1 MAMLRRCGAAGLE
14 ARQLALPTMPGTMS
28 LTLPPTACDVLVI
41 GAGPA
46 GSACAQRLASRGRHV
61 VLADQHVFPRDKV
74 CGDGLIPDAHA
85 ALARLGVLDEVLA
98 QAQPV
103 GVVRCIAPRG
113 HHVDVPGHLC
123 VLPRRELDHLLVR
136 AAERAGAKPA
146 MPWRFER
153 PLLQGEGTPGER
165 VAGARLVARDGRVA
179 EVAARWVVL
188 ATGAAL
194 PPLAAAGLVERHTP
208 SGVALRGY
216 IRHEA
221 MAAQLRELQLVWHP
235 RLKGGY
241 GWIFPAPGGQ
251 FNIGTGVVGSYDVGD
266 HGRGR
271 RRAGPNLRR
280 MFDTFCELH
289 EPARRLVQQGT
300 WTGELKGA
308 PLRCSLGG
316 ARFSRPGLLGTGE
329 AIGSTYSFT
338 GEGIGK
344 ALETGLAAADA
355 VLAGDADDT
364 AVRAHYGATLAALK
378 PRFDTYERANYVNRW
393 PWIAD
398 LVVSR
403 ARRSPAILR
412 KLQGLLEETQN
423 PGNLFSIRGM
433 ARLMFD

>member
-1 MAMLRRCGAAGLE
+1 
-14 ARQLALPTMPGTMS
+14 MS
-28 LTLPPTACDVLVI
+28 PSTPPPACEVLVV

-46 GSACAQRLASRGRHV
+46 GAACAQRLASRGHHV

-98 QAQPV
+98 RAQPV

-136 AAERAGAKPA
+136 AAQRAGAELA
-146 MPWRFER
+146 TPWRFER
-153 PLLQGEGTPGER
+153 PLQGADGR
-165 VAGARLVARDGRVA
+165 VVGARLLARDGTVA

-188 ATGAAL
+188 ATGAAA
-194 PPLAAAGLVERHTP
+194 PPLVAAGLAERQAP

-221 MAAQLRELQLVWHP
+221 LAAQMRELQLVWHP

-251 FNIGTGVVGSYDVGD
+251 FNIGTGVVAG
-266 HGRGR
+266 HGQ

-280 MFDTFCELH
+280 MFEAFCEVH
-289 EPARRLVQQGT
+289 EPARRLVQEGT

-308 PLRCSLGG
+308 PLRCSLTG

-329 AIGSTYSFT
+329 AIGSTYAFT

-355 VLAGDADDT
+355 LLAAPADDA
-364 AVRAHYGATLAALK
+364 AVQARYAATLAALK
-378 PRFDTYERANYVNRW
+378 PLFDTYETASYVNRW
-393 PWIAD
+393 PWIAN

-403 ARRSPAILR
+403 ARKSPRILR
-412 KLQGLLEETQN
+412 KLQGLLEETQH
-423 PGNLFSIRGM
+423 PGQLFSVRGM
-433 ARLMFD
+433 ARLMLE

>member
-1 MAMLRRCGAAGLE
+1 MS
-14 ARQLALPTMPGTMS
+14 PTV
-28 LTLPPTACDVLVI
+28 PPPACDVLVI

-46 GSACAQRLASRGRHV
+46 GAACAQRLASRGHHV
-61 VLADQHVFPRDKV
+61 VLADQHDFPRDKV

-85 ALARLGVLDEVLA
+85 ALARLGVLEEVMA
-98 QAQPV
+98 RAQPV

-136 AAERAGAKPA
+136 AAQRAGAVLA
-146 MPWRFER
+146 TPWRFER
-153 PLLQGEGTPGER
+153 PLLDAAGR
-165 VAGARLVARDGRVA
+165 VAGARLRARAGAEA

-188 ATGAAL
+188 ATGAAA
-194 PPLAAAGLVERHTP
+194 PPLVAAGLAERPSP

-221 MAAQLRELQLVWHP
+221 LAARIRELQLVWHP

-251 FNIGTGVVGSYDVGD
+251 FNIGTGAVGRPGPDVG
-266 HGRGR
+266 GR
-271 RRAGPNLRR
+271 GPNLRHL
-280 MFDTFCELH
+280 FEAFCEVH
-289 EPARRLVQQGT
+289 EPARRLVQEGT

-308 PLRCSLGG
+308 PLRCSLTG

-329 AIGSTYSFT
+329 AIGSTYAFT

-355 VLAGDADDT
+355 LLAGATDDAVVQ
-364 AVRAHYGATLAALK
+364 AQYAATLAALK
-378 PRFDTYERANYVNRW
+378 PRFDTYDAAAYVNRF

-398 LVVSR
+398 VVVWR
-403 ARRSPAILR
+403 ARQSSAILR
-412 KLQGLLEETQN
+412 RLRGILDETQN
-423 PGNLFSIRGM
+423 PGNLFSWRGAM
-433 ARLMFD
+433 HLMFE

>member
-1 MAMLRRCGAAGLE
+1 
-14 ARQLALPTMPGTMS
+14 MS
-28 LTLPPTACDVLVI
+28 PTLPPPACDVLVI

-46 GSACAQRLASRGRHV
+46 GAACAQRLASRGQHV
-61 VLADQHVFPRDKV
+61 VLADQHAFPRDKV

-98 QAQPV
+98 LAQPV
-103 GVVRCIAPRG
+103 GVVRCVAPRG

-136 AAERAGAKPA
+136 AAERAGAQLA

-153 PLLQGEGTPGER
+153 PLLQDAGTPGTPGER

-188 ATGAAL
+188 ATGAAA
-194 PPLAAAGLVERHTP
+194 PPLVAAGLAERQTP
-208 SGVALRGY
+208 SGIALRGY

-221 MAAQLRELQLVWHP
+221 MAEQLRELQLVWHP
-235 RLKGGY
+235 RLRGGY
-241 GWIFPAPGGQ
+241 GWIFPVPGGQ
-251 FNIGTGVVGSYDVGD
+251 FNIGVGVVDSHPVGD
-266 HGRGR
+266 DGRGR
-271 RRAGPNLRR
+271 RRDGPNLRR
-280 MFDTFCELH
+280 MFELFGELH

-308 PLRCSLGG
+308 PLRCSLTG

-355 VLAGDADDT
+355 LLAGDASDA
-364 AVRAHYGATLAALK
+364 AVRARYAATLAALK

-393 PWIAD
+393 PWIANV
-398 LVVSR
+398 VVSR

-412 KLQGLLEETQN
+412 KLQGMLEETQN
-423 PGNLFSIRGM
+423 PGNLFSVRGM
-433 ARLMFD
+433 VRLMFD